1 MLIPGFQL
9 LIKPLKLP
17 FLILSIPIFSL
28 SNSISALGSGNVEGK
43 AIVLAACDG
52 YRGNIKFYLVT
63 GVSLEAGDLWYST
76 IYVVRTLL
84 FIATCSTLNFHLN
97 PNKGQE

>member
-1 MLIPGFQL
+1 MPIPGSRL

-17 FLILSIPIFSL
+17 FLITINFLSIPIFSL
-28 SNSISALGSGNVEGK
+28 FISISALGSGNMEGK

-52 YRGNIKFYLVT
+52 YRRNIKFYLVT
-63 GVSLEAGDLWYST
+63 GVSLEAGNLWYST

-84 FIATCSTLNFHLN
+84 LIATCSTLNFH
-97 PNKGQE
+97 